1 MIDSALLQEKNLW
14 KYLKN
19 TESNLY
25 LTIEENAWLSEH
37 GTIRVG
43 YQDGYLAF
51 CAKDKDSGDLM
62 FEVSGTPV
70 DVEHGKMMLY
80 VTPAYSSIP
89 VGDYIT
95 DIQITTADGHV
106 NTIFPPNVNQVG
118 TFRITQQVT
127 EG

>member
-1 MIDSALLQEKNLW
+1 MTGRVYNNVIEVRQGDSFEINVFVNNKCQPVDLTGATLLMQ
-14 KYLKN
+14 
-19 TESNLY
+19 
-25 LTIEENAWLSEH
+25 
-37 GTIRVG
+37 V
-43 YQDGYLAF
+43 
-51 CAKDKDSGDLM
+51 KDKDSGDLM

-70 DVEHGKMMLY
+70 DVEQGKMMLY

-95 DIQITTADGHV
+95 DIQVTTADGHV